1 MTDDKISANGIIVKA
16 LSGFYYVDTGT
27 EVLECRARG
36 KFKKNKFSP
45 LVGDRVQISLAEL
58 TPVITEVFQ
67 RENVFDR
74 PPVANIGQF
83 VIVSALKDPEPNL
96 FVMDKFL
103 VNAEANNIPVL
114 LCFNKVDLV
123 ESSVTENIKRIYG
136 EIYPLIFTQATVSA
150 EIKALLPYFKDRV
163 SAFVGPSGVG
173 KSTLIN
179 AIRQEHSAVTGNISE
194 KNRRG
199 RNTTRHVEI
208 FTVDEGGMLFD
219 TPGFTSF
226 DVQDVEEADL
236 GYMFPEFVPYI
247 RNCRFNGCKHIKE
260 PDCAVKSA
268 VIEGGITRERYES
281 YCSQIKEIR
290 ERKKNKY

>member
-1 MTDDKISANGIIVKA
+1 MYK
-16 LSGFYYVDTGT
+16 
-27 EVLECRARG
+27 R
-36 KFKKNKFSP
+36 
-45 LVGDRVQISLAEL
+45 Q
-58 TPVITEVFQ
+58 
-67 RENVFDR
+67 
-74 PPVANIGQF
+74 
-83 VIVSALKDPEPNL
+83 ALKDPEPNL

-150 EIKALLPYFKDRV
+150 EVKALLPYFKDRV

-247 RNCRFNGCKHIKE
+247 RTVSYTHLRD
-260 PDCAVKSA
+260 PRDCS
-268 VIEGGITRERYES
+268 
-281 YCSQIKEIR
+281 
-290 ERKKNKY
+290 